1 MTHRSGFSLD
11 DRFLIKKEQN
21 MSRYPAVVLASLF
34 LAAIGAFSQAS
45 AAPEMSAVISAAIA
59 DPGRPASDREQD
71 MNRKPLEVLEFAGV
85 KPGDRVADFI
95 PGGGYVT
102 RLFSKIVGEHG
113 HVYAIVPEE
122 LFNMKADADAAVK
135 AIAADKEYANVTELK
150 EPAQRFS
157 VPEKLDMVWTS
168 MNYHDL
174 HDKFLG
180 PVDLAVLN
188 KKIFNALKPGGIY
201 LVLDHAAAAG
211 SGLRDTETLHRID
224 PAAVKKEVLAA
235 GFVLDGE
242 SDVLRN
248 PNDDH
253 TLKVFNPAIRGRTD
267 KFIFR
272 FRKPK

>member
-1 MTHRSGFSLD
+1 
-11 DRFLIKKEQN
+11 
-21 MSRYPAVVLASLF
+21 MSRYPVVFIASLLWVF
-34 LAAIGAFSQAS
+34 LGAAGPVS
-45 AAPEMSAVISAAIA
+45 AAPSVADVISAAIA
-59 DPGRPASDREQD
+59 DPGRPAADRKQD
-71 MNRKPLEVLEFAGV
+71 VNRKSLKVLEFSGV

-95 PGGGYVT
+95 PGRGYVT
-102 RLFSKIVGEHG
+102 RLFSKIVGKHG
-113 HVYAIVPEE
+113 HVYAVVPEE
-122 LFNMKADADAAVK
+122 LFSMNSKADAVVK
-135 AIAADKEYANVTELK
+135 EIAANKEYSNVTVIK
-150 EPAQRFS
+150 EPAQRFA

-180 PVDLAVLN
+180 PVDMAILN

-224 PAAVKKEVLAA
+224 PAVVKKEVLAA
-235 GFVLDGE
+235 GFVLE
-242 SDVLRN
+242 ASSDVLHN
-248 PNDDH
+248 PKDDH
-253 TLKVFNPAIRGRTD
+253 TRKVFDPAIRGRTD